1 MRSACLT
8 WSEKP
13 ASAGPK
19 AVGEKRRAFG
29 KSYPQAPWM
38 EDVPILIYHEFTV
51 SQC

>member
-19 AVGEKRRAFG
+19 LEKNAVRVVGFHRSVESCGAIGG
-29 KSYPQAPWM
+29 KG
-38 EDVPILIYHEFTV
+38 
-51 SQC
+51 